1 MRRRDFIKVVA
12 GSAMTWPLAARAQQ
26 AAMPVVGWLGSDTR
40 QSEDSR
46 LAHFR
51 EGLKEIGYSE
61 GQNLAVEY
69 SIAEGQYDRL
79 PALAAELVRRQVN
92 VIALHGLPAARAAK
106 AATTTTPIVFEFGND
121 PIRLGLVASLNR
133 PGGNITGVTS
143 LNVEV
148 GPKELELLHELVPNA
163 AVIGLLVN
171 PNNPDPEIQKY
182 PQEAARRLGLRLNV
196 LRASNDS
203 DFDAVFAS
211 LVQMRANALV
221 IATDA
226 LFTSRGGQLGELAF
240 RHAIPAISP
249 YREFSAAGGLMSY
262 GTNIANLY
270 RQVGI
275 YAGRI
280 LKGEKPGDLPVQQ
293 AVKLELII
301 NLKAAKALGLT
312 IPPTLFAR
320 ADEVIQ

>member
-1 MRRRDFIKVVA
+1 MRRREFITLI
-12 GSAMTWPLAARAQQ
+12 GSAAVAWPLAARAQQ
-26 AAMPVVGWLGSDTR
+26 SAVPVVGWLGSDTR
-40 QSEDSR
+40 QSEDYR
-46 LAHFR
+46 VAYVR
-51 EGLKEIGYSE
+51 QGLKEIGYSE
-61 GQNLAVEY
+61 GQNLAIEY
-69 SIAEGQYDRL
+69 GIAEGHYDRL
-79 PALAAELVRRQVN
+79 PTLAAELVRRQVN

-106 AATTTTPIVFEFGND
+106 AATTTTPIVFEFAND

-133 PGGNITGVTS
+133 PGGNTTGVTS

-171 PNNPDPEIQKY
+171 PNNPDPDIQKVT
-182 PQEAARRLGLRLNV
+182 QDAARRLGLQLNV
-196 LRASNDS
+196 LRASADS

-211 LVQMRANALV
+211 LVQLRVSALV
-221 IATDA
+221 IAPDA

>member
-1 MRRRDFIKVVA
+1 MRRREFISLVGVTA
-12 GSAMTWPLAARAQQ
+12 AWPLAARAQQ
-26 AAMPVVGWLGSDTR
+26 SAMPVVGWLGSDTR
-40 QSEDSR
+40 QSEDYR
-46 LAHFR
+46 LAHVR
-51 EGLKEIGYSE
+51 QGLKEIGYIE
-61 GQNLAVEY
+61 GQNLAIEY
-69 SIAEGQYDRL
+69 SLAEGQYDRL

-106 AATTTTPIVFEFGND
+106 AATTTTPIVFEFAND
-121 PIRLGLVASLNR
+121 PVRLGLVASLNR
-133 PGGNITGVTS
+133 PGGNITGVSS

-148 GPKELELLHELVPNA
+148 EPKQLDLLHELVPDA
-163 AVIGLLVN
+163 AVIGVLVN
-171 PNNPDPEIQKY
+171 PNNPDPEIQKDA
-182 PQEAARRLGLRLNV
+182 QDAARRLGLRLLV
-196 LRASNDS
+196 LHASTDR
-203 DFDAVFAS
+203 DFDAVFAN
-211 LVQMRANALV
+211 LVQLRARALL
-221 IATDA
+221 IGPDA
-226 LFTSRGGQLGELAF
+226 LFTSRAGQLGELAF

-280 LKGEKPGDLPVQQ
+280 LKGEKPGELPVQQ
-293 AVKLELII
+293 AVMLELII

>member
-1 MRRRDFIKVVA
+1 MRRRDFIGIV
-12 GSAMTWPLAARAQQ
+12 GSAAAWPLTARAQQ
-26 AAMPVVGWLGSDTR
+26 SALPVVGWLGSDTR
-40 QSEDSR
+40 QSEDYR
-46 LAHFR
+46 LVYFR
-51 EGLKEIGYSE
+51 QGLKEIGYSE

-79 PALAAELVRRQVN
+79 PTLAAELVRRQVN
-92 VIALHGLPAARAAK
+92 VIALHGFPAARAAK
-106 AATTTTPIVFEFGND
+106 AATTTTPIVFEFAND

-163 AVIGLLVN
+163 AVVGLLVN
-171 PNNPDPEIQKY
+171 PNNPDPEIQKDM
-182 PQEAARRLGLRLNV
+182 QDAAHRLGLRLNV
-196 LRASNDS
+196 LRATSDR

-211 LVQMRANALV
+211 LVQLRASALV
-221 IATDA
+221 IAPDA

-275 YAGRI
+275 YVGRI
-280 LKGEKPGDLPVQQ
+280 LKGEKPADLPVQQ

-301 NLKAAKALGLT
+301 NFRTAKALGLNV
-312 IPPTLFAR
+312 PQALLSR
-320 ADEVIQ
+320 ADEVIE